1 MMLIQSRL
9 LHVVRPLAARV
20 DHLVEVQVL
29 RVLLV
34 VALQVARKDHLVE
47 VQVLRVLLAAAL
59 QVARKDLLA
68 AALQVARKD
77 LLAAALQ
84 VVVREAH
91 LVLRA
96 PQEAVPLAP
105 VQRGHPVAAPL
116 VVLRAPPD
124 LRGQS
129 AEVLQAERRD
139 HLGQSVRAHLGDC

>member
-1 MMLIQSRL
+1 MIQSRL
-9 LHVVRPLAARV
+9 LHVVRPLAVRV
-20 DHLVEVQVL
+20 DHLAEVQEVL

-34 VALQVARKDHLVE
+34 V
-47 VQVLRVLLAAAL
+47 AL

-84 VVVREAH
+84 VARKDLLEAVLQVVVREAH

-96 PQEAVPLAP
+96 PQEAVPLAQ
-105 VQRGHPVAAPL
+105 VQRDHPVAALL

-129 AEVLQAERRD
+129 AEVLQVERRD
-139 HLGQSVRAHLGDC
+139 HLGQSVRARLGDC